1 MPVPRLAASAA
12 AAAAATLM
20 LAPTALAAPGDLDAS
35 FGVSGKLDFRF
46 VTGETTWLADAV
58 AASDG
63 SLVAVGTTA
72 GTGSAPPALA
82 LARFDDTGTRDTT
95 FGDGGLTTVTESG
108 YFLEPVAAARAS
120 DGKLLVAGNRRNDDM
135 SETGLFV
142 ARFDTGGDLDTTFSD
157 DGILTREVG
166 TGEEEAVSDLAID
179 GDGRLVI
186 GAAVWGPSEMDGW
199 FTVLRLTAAGAAD
212 TTFGTSGE
220 ARMDAG
226 TEDAPLELAIEA
238 DDEIL
243 AVAGGFDSSS
253 RAQFMVVK
261 LTEAGA
267 LDSTFGTNGLAAT
280 TFGTGVNVWPSSLS
294 LDGSGRAV
302 VAGQGS
308 VEGPTDT
315 WTETG
320 AFARFTTSGALDTT
334 FDSDGM
340 ATAGSSA
347 TPLRV
352 RVAPD
357 GKIVFA
363 GSAEIGSGRGFAVG
377 RLVAGGA
384 LDTTFASTGMA
395 VTSDSSANAWVLE
408 IADGHAVAAGTVSG
422 EGRMYRYALTS

>member
-1 MPVPRLAASAA
+1 MPVPRLAAL
-12 AAAAATLM
+12 ATATALT
-20 LAPTALAAPGDLDAS
+20 LLPAPAALAAAGDLDAS
-35 FGVSGKLDFRF
+35 FGASGKLDFTF
-46 VTGETTWLADAV
+46 VTSETTWLADVV

-63 SLVAVGTTA
+63 SFIAVGTTV

-82 LARFDDTGTRDTT
+82 LARFDDTGTRDTSYGT
-95 FGDGGLTTVTESG
+95 NGLTTVTESG
-108 YFLEPVAAARAS
+108 YFLEPTTAALAAN
-120 DGKLLVAGNRRNDDM
+120 GKLIVAGNRRNGDM

-142 ARFDTGGDLDTTFSD
+142 ARFDTDGDLDTTFDS

-166 TGEEEAVSDLAID
+166 TGEEETITDLVID

-199 FTVLRLTAAGAAD
+199 FTVLRLLASGSPD
-212 TTFGTSGE
+212 TTFDSDGE

-253 RAQFMVVK
+253 RAQLMVVK

-267 LDSTFGTNGLAAT
+267 LDTGFGTNGLAKT
-280 TFGTGVNVWPSSLS
+280 TFGTGVNVWPSSVS
-294 LDGSGRAV
+294 IDGSGRAV

-308 VEGPTDT
+308 VEYPTST

-320 AFARFTTSGALDTT
+320 AFARFTTSGGLDTT

-340 ATAGSSA
+340 ATRGSSA

-357 GKIVFA
+357 GKILFA
-363 GSAEIGSGRGFAVG
+363 GSAVIGSGRGFAVG
-377 RLVAGGA
+377 RLLSGGA
-384 LDTTFASTGMA
+384 FDTGFASTGMA

-408 IADGHAVAAGTVSG
+408 IADGHALAAGTVSG
-422 EGRMYRYALTS
+422 EGRVYRYALS